1 MDRSSYAIRLR
12 GFFIRHLYLLAV
24 LSILLLSLLALL
36 AMNVLRQR
44 LLDQAEILAARRE
57 ARYHFVLVAEQT
69 DSPFWQ
75 EVYAGARA
83 AASEVDA
90 VVELTGPQSFS
101 TDQTAEQILI
111 ASAARLDGI
120 ATCVV
125 DTNLT
130 QQAIDRAVK
139 AGIPVVT
146 LEYDAAESLRQCFV
160 GVNSYDLGQ
169 TFGRLVTDNNP
180 IGEIV
185 ILVSDDPQ
193 RASLSENQIVAGLQ
207 DYLARY
213 PSLTL
218 NSLEINR
225 DSAFSAEQAIRD
237 LLVKDQQT
245 VRAIISLNVGDTLR
259 VVEALVDDGRTNT
272 VSVLGYQENSDVLEY
287 IQSGLIQA
295 VIASDPYQIGYDSI
309 QALAEIKTN
318 NRTSDYIPSDLVTID
333 AGNVDAYLQTVLAVA
348 GAQTSTDIQPEA
360 AGERP
365 GGQES
370 GQ

>member
-1 MDRSSYAIRLR
+1 MKFMDRRDFPIRLR
-12 GFFIRHLYLLAV
+12 DFLTRHLYLLAILTV
-24 LSILLLSLLALL
+24 LLLSLLALL
-36 AMNVLRQR
+36 AMNALRQR
-44 LLDQAEILAARRE
+44 LIDQTQVLVTDRE
-57 ARYHFVLVAEQT
+57 ARYHFVLIAEQT
-69 DSPFWQ
+69 DSPYWQ
-75 EVYAGARA
+75 EVYAGAQA
-83 AASEVDA
+83 AAAEVDA
-90 VVELTGPQSFS
+90 VVELAGPKSFS
-101 TDQTAEQILI
+101 TDQTAEQIRI
-111 ASAARLDGI
+111 AAAARLDGI

-125 DTNLT
+125 DTDLT
-130 QQAIDRAVK
+130 LQAINQAVQDQ
-139 AGIPVVT
+139 IPVVT

-169 TFGRLVTDNNP
+169 TFGRLVADKNP
-180 IGEIV
+180 LGEII
-185 ILVSDDPQ
+185 ILVSEDPQ

-259 VVEALVDDGRTNT
+259 VVEALVDDGRAST
-272 VSVLGYQENSDVLEY
+272 VSVLGYQENPDVLEY

-333 AGNVDAYLQTVLAVA
+333 ATNVDAYLR
-348 GAQTSTDIQPEA
+348 GANQ
-360 AGERP
+360 
-365 GGQES
+365 
-370 GQ
+370 

>member
-1 MDRSSYAIRLR
+1 MDRGDFSIRLR
-12 GFFIRHLYLLAV
+12 DFLTRHLYLLAV
-24 LSILLLSLLALL
+24 LSILLLSLFALL
-36 AMNVLRQR
+36 AMNALRQR
-44 LLDQAEILAARRE
+44 LLEQAQVLVTERE

-69 DSPFWQ
+69 DSPYWQ

-83 AASEVDA
+83 AAAEVDA
-90 VVELTGPQSFS
+90 VVELVGPKSFS
-101 TDQTAEQILI
+101 TDQTAKQIQI
-111 ASAARLDGI
+111 ATAARLDGI

-125 DTNLT
+125 EMDLT
-130 QQAIDRAVK
+130 TQAIDLAVQNQ
-139 AGIPVVT
+139 IPVVT

-169 TFGRLVTDNNP
+169 TFGQLVTDQNP
-180 IGEIV
+180 VGEII
-185 ILVSDDPQ
+185 ILVSEDPE

-225 DSAFSAEQAIRD
+225 DSVFSAEQAIRD
-237 LLVKDQQT
+237 LLVNDQSA

-259 VVEALVDDGRTNT
+259 VVEALVDDGRASS
-272 VSVLGYQENSDVLEY
+272 VGVLGYQENPDVLEY

-309 QALAEIKTN
+309 LALAEIKTN

-333 AGNVDAYLQTVLAVA
+333 ETNVDTY
-348 GAQTSTDIQPEA
+348 IQE
-360 AGERP
+360 GSR
-365 GGQES
+365 
-370 GQ
+370 

>member
-1 MDRSSYAIRLR
+1 MDRRNLAIRLR
-12 GFFIRHLYLLAV
+12 AFLARHLYLLAV

-36 AMNVLRQR
+36 AMNALRQR
-44 LLDQAEILAARRE
+44 LLDQTQILATDRE
-57 ARYHFVLVAEQT
+57 ARYHFILVAEQT
-69 DSPFWQ
+69 DSPYWQ

-83 AASEVDA
+83 AAAEVDA
-90 VVELTGPQSFS
+90 VVELTGPKSFS
-101 TDQTAEQILI
+101 SDQTAEQILI

-125 DTNLT
+125 DTDLT
-130 QQAIDRAVK
+130 TQAINQAVK
-139 AGIPVVT
+139 AEIPVVT

-169 TFGRLVTDNNP
+169 TFGRLVADENP
-180 IGEIV
+180 IGEII
-185 ILVSDDPQ
+185 ILVSEDPE

-207 DYLARY
+207 DYLARF

-259 VVEALVDDGRTNT
+259 VVEALVDDGRTST
-272 VSVLGYQENSDVLEY
+272 VSVLGYQENPDVLEY

-333 AGNVDAYLQTVLAVA
+333 ADNVATYLRGDSQ
-348 GAQTSTDIQPEA
+348 
-360 AGERP
+360 
-365 GGQES
+365 
-370 GQ
+370 